1 MRNPFASFTPPPP
14 GSLHTLDPASRTG
27 RRSRTQWMRDVYVYR
42 SLLLLLIPGTIWLIV
57 FNYFPLYGLTL
68 AFKSFDV
75 NEGILGS
82 PWATP
87 LLKHFDRLFLD
98 PGAFLRTVFNTF
110 RIAVLTTVFGFPAPI
125 ILALLLNE
133 IRSQTYKRTVQTV
146 LYFPHFLSWIFLGAL
161 VVEFMSPGAGVMGAV
176 YRFFGAQAPY
186 LMVQPQPWLAVYV
199 ISGIWKEVGFGTI
212 FYLASIA
219 GVDQEL
225 YEAAYVDGAGRVSM
239 AWHITLP
246 NMIPVIT
253 ILFILS
259 MGGLLTANFEQ
270 VFNLYNP
277 LVYEVADVI
286 DTYIYRLAFEGFL
299 WEFGTGLTILRTGV
313 ALILVWGTN
322 AIVRRRSQYALW

>member
-1 MRNPFASFTPPPP
+1 MGTFYIPA
-14 GSLHTLDPASRTG
+14 ASRTG

-87 LLKHFDRLFLD
+87 LLKHFDRLFLAPD
-98 PGAFLRTVFNTF
+98 AFLRATFNTL

-133 IRSQTYKRTVQTV
+133 LRSQTYKRTVQTV

-161 VVEFMSPGAGVMGAV
+161 VVEFMSPGSGVMGAV

-212 FYLASIA
+212 VYLASLASI
-219 GVDQEL
+219 DQEL
-225 YEAAYVDGAGRVSM
+225 YEAAYIDGAGRVSM

-246 NMIPVIT
+246 SMIPVIT
-253 ILFILS
+253 FFFILR

-277 LVYEVADVI
+277 LVYEVADVL

-299 WEFGTGLTILRTGV
+299 YEFSTAVTILRTGV
-313 ALILVWGTN
+313 SVILLWSAN
-322 AIVRRRSQYALW
+322 FIVRRLRGYALW